1 MAISL
6 DTFKNPEFRGSFSKL
21 PTCLLMAK
29 KDYLFVKLDDA
40 KLAGWTRRE
49 EMEGFL
55 SQVKNL
61 AKGKKFDLPK
71 DYDIHCGEPV
81 FHTFGDGK
89 QEPGIGFRS
98 PRIHVLAASPRL
110 IEVTKKGADAGIGRK
125 GDIIGNFETWQ
136 GKAQRESQPKE
147 YTTLRT
153 LYMLHLA
160 DSKGELLHKVPLV
173 LSVHGGAA
181 AYFGEYLEKFY
192 KLMEVAFSDY
202 YGDSF
207 YTLDERA
214 RAAVA
219 FEPVFEP
226 VLVGDD
232 QKSEICGVVA
242 FKEPNALN
250 VQEFFNFTH
259 AERMWGTQK
268 SLGGFAERYLKQFEE
283 YHALAPGVQVN
294 AVNVVDE
301 HSSFKPG
308 VVEKTY
314 DVTLPISGFD
324 DDPINF

>member
-1 MAISL
+1 MTISL
-6 DTFKNPEFRGSFSKL
+6 ETFKNPEFRGNFSKL
-21 PTCLLMAK
+21 PGCLLMAK

-40 KLAGWTRRE
+40 KLAGWTRLE
-49 EMEGFL
+49 EMKGFL
-55 SQVKNL
+55 SQVQTL
-61 AKGKKFDLPK
+61 PKGKKFELPK
-71 DYDIHCGEPV
+71 AYDIACGEPL

-89 QEPGIGFRS
+89 QEAGIAFRS

-136 GKAQRESQPKE
+136 GKSRRESNPKE

-153 LYMLHLA
+153 LYMLYLA
-160 DSKGELLHKVPLV
+160 DSKGELLHKVPLI

-207 YTLDERA
+207 YTLDEKA
-214 RAAVA
+214 RAAIA

-226 VLVGDD
+226 VLVGED
-232 QKSEICGVVA
+232 QKSEICGVVD

-250 VQEFFNFTH
+250 VAEFFNFKY
-259 AERMWGTQK
+259 AEKMWGTQQ
-268 SLGGFAERYLKQFEE
+268 SLSAFAERYLKQFEE

-294 AVNVVDE
+294 AVDE
-301 HSSFKPG
+301 HISFKPG
-308 VVEKTY
+308 VVEKSY
-314 DVTLPISGFD
+314 DIPYSESQENLDF
-324 DDPINF
+324 INF